1 MEAAITQTPQQWL
14 VAEFW
19 TENENVQEILAAWLE
34 SYLFEAFE
42 IQGANR
48 LLAWIPAENYQPI
61 PFSDWKSDTFNFEF
75 IAITAAENRNWNEL
89 WESNYENVSIDDFCT
104 IHPSF
109 RAPEAG
115 FRFTIEIMP
124 QMSFGTGHHA
134 STQLMIR
141 QLKVL
146 GSLNAYYVLDAGC
159 GTGILGIL
167 AIKMGAA
174 HADLLDTDSWATIN
188 AADNARLNQVS
199 SQVRIYN
206 HNAATHT
213 PVKAYDLIMAN
224 INKNV
229 LLEEAHWY
237 KSFLKPNGILIIS
250 GFLNADLTDIKA
262 HYQNTIGFKYTNEI
276 LADEWASLA
285 FKLTY

>member
-1 MEAAITQTPQQWL
+1 MTATQTPQQWL
-14 VAEFW
+14 VAAFW
-19 TENENVQEILAAWLE
+19 TENETVQEILTAWLE
-34 SYLFEAFE
+34 NYLFEAFE

-48 LLAWIPAENYQPI
+48 LLAWITAENYQPI
-61 PFSDWKSDTFNFEF
+61 DFSEWKTDTFNFEF
-75 IAITAAENRNWNEL
+75 VAITAAENRNWNEL
-89 WESNYENVSIDDFCT
+89 WESNYQNVSIDDFCT

-109 RAPEAG
+109 RAPETG

-141 QLKVL
+141 QLKLL
-146 GSLNAYYVLDAGC
+146 GSLNEYHVLDAGC

-174 HADLLDTDSWATIN
+174 HADLLDTDSWATSN

-199 SQVRIYN
+199 DQICIYN
-206 HNAATHT
+206 RSAATHT
-213 PVKAYDLIMAN
+213 PEKVYDLIMAN

-229 LLEEAHWY
+229 LLEEAHYY

-250 GFLNADLTDIKA
+250 GFLTADIADMKA
-262 HYQNTIGFKYTNEI
+262 HYENKIGLNYKHQI